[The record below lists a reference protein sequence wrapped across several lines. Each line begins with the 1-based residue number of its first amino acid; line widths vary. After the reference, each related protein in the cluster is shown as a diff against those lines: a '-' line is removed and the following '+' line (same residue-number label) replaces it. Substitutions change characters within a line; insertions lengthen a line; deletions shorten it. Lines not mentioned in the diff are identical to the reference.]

1 MARTLALLIA
11 GAAVVLATACG
22 DDDDDGAAVTT
33 SGTSSGTAGTAGAA
47 DAQAYVDAMIES
59 FDNSDPDE
67 LQIDREQA
75 QCLAPQWVETIGVDR
90 LAAAGIEPQDFAE
103 EGNVDLTAVEL
114 TEEDGNAM
122 YDAMAD
128 CDIDVRSI
136 FIGSLTTGASLS
148 EEDIQCVDDAID
160 DDLLR
165 RIMVTVLVE
174 GDDGLNQDQELAG
187 EMVDSLGECPGL
199 IPTTTTGG

>member
-11 GAAVVLATACG
+11 IAAVVCVAGCG
-22 DDDDDGAAVTT
+22 DDDDNGAPAT
-33 SGTSSGTAGTAGAA
+33 SGATSNGTAPAA
-47 DAQAYVDAMIES
+47 DAQAYVDGMIEA
-59 FDNSDPDE
+59 FDNADPGE

-75 QCLAPQWVETIGVDR
+75 QCLAPKWVDTIGADR

-103 EGNVDLTAVEL
+103 EGNVDLTTVGLAED
-114 TEEDGNAM
+114 DGNAM
-122 YDAMAD
+122 YDAMAE
-128 CDIDVRSI
+128 CDIDVRTL
-136 FIGSLTTGASLS
+136 FMGSLTTGASLS

-174 GDDGLNQDQELAG
+174 GDDGLNEDQQLAG
-187 EMVDSLGECPGL
+187 EMVDALGECPGL
-199 IPTTTTGG
+199 VPTTATGD